1 MADLPDETRRKLQ
14 ADLVK
19 LGDMMGDGLHY
30 EPGGKWI
37 ARDYRRVARA
47 LGHTLPSQRN
57 VTGINAAMADFLAKT
72 PCPKCS
78 GALKQ
83 TRSGSKRARCSR
95 CSATF
100 QCSSHHKG

>member
-1 MADLPDETRRKLQ
+1 MAELTDETRRKLQ

-47 LGHTLPSQRN
+47 LGLIKRRPPNTA
-57 VTGINAAMADFLAKT
+57 GINAAMATFLAKT
-72 PCPKCS
+72 PCPKCA
-78 GALKQ
+78 GTLQQ
-83 TRSGSKRARCSR
+83 TRSGSKRARCAS
-95 CSATF
+95 CSATYR
-100 QCSSHHKG
+100 CGK